1 MNEKYTINRLIETQ
15 IREKLFRGRAIIV
28 VGPHRVGKT
37 TLLKK
42 IASDVDPGHLWLDCD
57 EPDIRSTLTDATS
70 TRLKALIGEAK
81 MVVIDEAQR
90 VQNIGL
96 TLKLIVDQIP
106 ETQLLVSGSS
116 ALELSNE
123 INEPLTGRKYDF
135 ELHPFSYAEL
145 EAHFG
150 RLSERRLLEHRLVF
164 GSYPDVVNHPSEEIT
179 LLNELTQSY
188 LYKDLYSYQEIRKP
202 DLLPRLLEALALQV
216 GSEVVVYELAQ
227 TLGVDSETIRRYI
240 DLLEKAYVVFSL
252 KSWSRNVRN
261 ELKKSRKI
269 YFYDNGIRNS
279 IIRNFQL
286 VSLRTDVG
294 ALWENYLV
302 SERRKAN
309 AIYGRYA
316 STWFWRTAQQQE
328 IDYLEDQD
336 GILRAFEFKW
346 STKAKAKFPKTFT
359 SNYPDHLLTLVNPD
373 SYQEFLK

>member
-28 VGPHRVGKT
+28 VGPRRVGKT

-42 IASDVDPGHLWLDCD
+42 IASDVDTGHLWLDCD

-70 TRLKALIGEAK
+70 TRLKALIGKAK

-150 RLSERRLLEHRLVF
+150 RLPERRLLEHRLVF

-179 LLNELTQSY
+179 LLNELSQSY
-188 LYKDLYSYQEIRKP
+188 LYKDLFSYQEIRKP

-216 GSEVVVYELAQ
+216 GSEVVVFELAQ

-279 IIRNFQL
+279 IIRNFQP

-309 AIYGRYA
+309 VIHGRYA

-328 IDYLEDQD
+328 IDYLEDLD

-359 SNYPDHLLTLVNPD
+359 SNYPDHELTLVNPD

>member
-1 MNEKYTINRLIETQ
+1 MNEKYTVYRLIEPQ
-15 IREKLFRGRAIIV
+15 VREKLFRGRAIIV
-28 VGPHRVGKT
+28 VGPRRVGKT
-37 TLLKK
+37 TLLKQ
-42 IASDVDPGHLWLDCD
+42 IASDIDPEHLWLDCD
-57 EPDIRSTLTDATS
+57 EPDIRSMLTDATS
-70 TRLKALIGEAK
+70 TRLKAMIGKAK
-81 MVVIDEAQR
+81 MIVIDEAQR
-90 VQNIGL
+90 VQNIGI

-135 ELHPFSYAEL
+135 ELYPFSFAEL

-150 RLSERRLLEHRLVF
+150 ALYAKRLLENRLVY
-164 GSYPDVVNHPSEEIT
+164 GSYPDVVNNPSEEVT
-179 LLNELTQSY
+179 LLNELSQSY
-188 LYKDLYSYQEIRKP
+188 LYKDLFSYQEIRKP
-202 DLLPRLLEALALQV
+202 DLLPRILEALALQV
-216 GSEVVVYELAQ
+216 GSEVVIFELAQ
-227 TLGVDSETIRRYI
+227 TLGADSVTIRRYI
-240 DLLEKAYVVFSL
+240 DLLEKSYVVFSL

-279 IIRNFQL
+279 IIRNFQP

-309 AIYGRYA
+309 SINGRYA
-316 STWFWRTAQQQE
+316 STWFWRTTQQQE

-336 GILRAFEFKW
+336 GILKAFEFKW
-346 STKAKAKFPKTFT
+346 NPKSRAKFPKTFT
-359 SNYPDHLLTLVNPD
+359 LNYPAHELMLVNPD
-373 SYQEFLK
+373 TYQEFLK